1 MHASCEQGEQHIQ
14 PLKKSRL
21 DGGKKLAG
29 LKGGRLRDEEEIGLR
44 GGGWI
49 EGRRLD

>member
-1 MHASCEQGEQHIQ
+1 MHTSCEQGEQHIQ
-14 PLKKSRL
+14 PLQKSRL

-29 LKGGRLRDEEEIGLR
+29 LGGGRLRDEEEVGLR